1 MRRELMNFR
10 ADPVM
15 AEALRDQAAQQGTT
29 VSHLL
34 RDALSA
40 SIYSSSNG
48 ETMNSDTNPFKRIM
62 PAAQGDL
69 EAQRSFV
76 ADALRLGVGDGDF
89 SSVMEG
95 LVFARLAAAQ
105 GGEDDVVS
113 LLILMG
119 TACEM
124 LEGEDNWSDFTD
136 ALNGEALA
144 IVSLLAERGVDWADR
159 VLPAMAEYSTS
170 RAAELAK
177 IVRSM
182 MPAT

>member
-1 MRRELMNFR
+1 MKRELLNFR
-10 ADPVM
+10 ADPDM
-15 AEALRDQAAQQGTT
+15 AAALRDQAALEQTT
-29 VSHLL
+29 VSQIL

-40 SIYSSSNG
+40 CIYSSSEGNPM
-48 ETMNSDTNPFKRIM
+48 TSDTNPFKRIM

-69 EAQRSFV
+69 EAQRAFV
-76 ADALRLGVGDGDF
+76 ADSLRLGVGEGDF
-89 SSVMEG
+89 SCVIEG
-95 LVFARLAAAQ
+95 LIFARLAAAQ
-105 GGEDDVVS
+105 GGEDDVAN

-124 LEGEDNWSDFTD
+124 LEGDEDWSDYTD